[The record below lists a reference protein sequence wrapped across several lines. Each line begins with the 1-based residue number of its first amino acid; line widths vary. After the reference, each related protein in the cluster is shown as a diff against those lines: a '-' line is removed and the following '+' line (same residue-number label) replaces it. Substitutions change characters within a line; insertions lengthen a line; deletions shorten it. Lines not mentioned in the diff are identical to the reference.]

1 MMKWDPFP
9 GAVWIIFG
17 LTLALIVVVRAL
29 GASVV
34 LDEESA
40 NADIQ
45 SAPSAEYV
53 RGLEARISY
62 LEALNA
68 NMEVRLDRVEREQSE
83 RKTVLDDLVQRDAA
97 ARRENEAADE
107 ESPAD

>member
-1 MMKWDPFP
+1 MMKWDLFP

-17 LTLALIVVVRAL
+17 LTLALIVVVGAL

-45 SAPSAEYV
+45 SEPSAEYV

-83 RKTVLDDLVQRDAA
+83 GKTVLDDLVHRDAA
-97 ARRENEAADE
+97 ASG
-107 ESPAD
+107 ESCED

>member
-1 MMKWDPFP
+1 MKWDPFP
-9 GAVWIIFG
+9 GSVWIIFG
-17 LTLALIVVVRAL
+17 LTLALIVVVGAL
-29 GASVV
+29 SASVV

-68 NMEVRLDRVEREQSE
+68 NMEIRLDRVEREQSE

-97 ARRENEAADE
+97 ASGEFCED
-107 ESPAD
+107 

>member
-1 MMKWDPFP
+1 MKRDPFP
-9 GAVWIIFG
+9 GSMWIIFG
-17 LTLALIVVVRAL
+17 LTLALIVVVGAL
-29 GASVV
+29 SASIV

-45 SAPSAEYV
+45 SAPSDEYV
-53 RGLEARISY
+53 RGLEARTSY

-83 RKTVLDDLVQRDAA
+83 RKSVLDDLVHRDAA
-97 ARRENEAADE
+97 ANGEFCED
-107 ESPAD
+107 